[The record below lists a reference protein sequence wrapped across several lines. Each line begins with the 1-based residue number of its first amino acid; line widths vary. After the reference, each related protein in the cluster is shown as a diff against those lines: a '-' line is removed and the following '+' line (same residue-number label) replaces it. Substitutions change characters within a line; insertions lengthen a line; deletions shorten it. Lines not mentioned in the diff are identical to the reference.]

1 VAYAVRPW
9 DRTWYR
15 TCRRAWDF
23 GSRQR
28 RNLEPAHP
36 PFSVDLDRALR
47 DALAVYYFPGM
58 WEWDRSVVLPLTRQA
73 LDRSMRKQRDAHPG
87 LTEEQSARWEEELE
101 TGRQLLEHYLEWAPA
116 VDRFW
121 PVRVETDFDVQVP
134 DWRSP
139 GEDLVV
145 PEGGAAIRY
154 QGRVDLLVVDE
165 HDAYWVVRH
174 RLARDGFCDPYL
186 LVLDDELL
194 AAAWAWEIF
203 YLGMRVAGTI
213 HNELRLGVTPPDP
226 AEPVCRPRASH
237 AFARARAAGRP
248 GVGDVPEEPGA
259 RGVPEEPGAR
269 GVPEEPG
276 ARGVPEEA
284 EEHPPPAPANPVA
297 GHRRMYVRA
306 ERTPT
311 DVVVEEGGDMFRRTR
326 IPRSAAELEGLGRN
340 LGQEALEMAS
350 PHLIPYPTPGGHCTD
365 CVYRPPC
372 LALQEGN
379 DAGIILT
386 ADYQVRP
393 DEVPEEGRLGAV
405 TWSMNRGAA
414 PPAHWRGRA

>member
-1 VAYAVRPW
+1 MAYGVRPW

-23 GSRQR
+23 GSRLR

-58 WEWDRSVVLPLTRQA
+58 WEWDRSVVLPLTHQA
-73 LDRSMRKQRDAHPG
+73 LERAMHKQRESHPDLTSEQAGQWEAELDA
-87 LTEEQSARWEEELE
+87 
-101 TGRQLLEHYLEWAPA
+101 GREILGHYVEWAPA

-145 PEGGAAIRY
+145 PGGREAIRY
-154 QGRVDLLVVDE
+154 QGRVDMLVVDE

-174 RLARDGFCDPYL
+174 RLASDGFRDTDL

-213 HNELRLGVTPPDP
+213 HNELRPSAAPPDP
-226 AEPVCRPRASH
+226 AEPVRRPRASH
-237 AFARARAAGRP
+237 AFARARAAARQEGAGP
-248 GVGDVPEEPGA
+248 DDAPED
-259 RGVPEEPGAR
+259 
-269 GVPEEPG
+269 
-276 ARGVPEEA
+276 EA
-284 EEHPPPAPANPVA
+284 AAPPVA
-297 GHRRMYVRA
+297 GHRRMYVKA
-306 ERTPT
+306 EHTPT

-326 IPRSAAELEGLGRN
+326 IPRWVAELETMGRH
-340 LGQEALEMAS
+340 LGQEALEMAGA
-350 PHLIPYPTPGGHCTD
+350 HLVPYPTPGRHCAE
-365 CVYRPPC
+365 CVYRRPC
-372 LALQEGN
+372 LAMQEGEDV
-379 DAGIILT
+379 DAIL
-386 ADYQVRP
+386 AGHYQTRP

-414 PPAHWRGRA
+414 PPAHWRGR

>member
-1 VAYAVRPW
+1 MAAYAVRPW

-15 TCRRAWDF
+15 TCRRAWHF
-23 GSRQR
+23 GSRQQ

-36 PFSVDLDRALR
+36 PFTVDLDRALR

-73 LDRSMRKQRDAHPG
+73 LDRAMFKQRDAH
-87 LTEEQSARWEEELE
+87 TEITKEQAGRWEEELE
-101 TGRQLLEHYLEWAPA
+101 TGRQLLEHYLQWAPA
-116 VDRFW
+116 LDRFW

-145 PEGGAAIRY
+145 PGGGEPIRY

-174 RLARDGFCDPYL
+174 RLAPEFYDPYL

-203 YLGMRVAGTI
+203 YLGMRMAGTI
-213 HNELRLGVTPPDP
+213 HNELRPGVTPPDP
-226 AEPVCRPRASH
+226 ADPVRRPRASH
-237 AFARARAAGRP
+237 AFARARAAARHDVRAPEAP
-248 GVGDVPEEPGA
+248 GV
-259 RGVPEEPGAR
+259 RGVPEANDVQEDDRP
-269 GVPEEPG
+269 PEKTL
-276 ARGVPEEA
+276 
-284 EEHPPPAPANPVA
+284 VA
-297 GHRRMYVRA
+297 GHRRMYARA
-306 ERTPT
+306 EHTPT
-311 DVVVEEGGDMFRRTR
+311 DVMVEEGGDMFRRTR
-326 IPRSAAELEGLGRN
+326 IPRSVAEIAGLGRN
-340 LGQEALEMAS
+340 LGQEALEMAD
-350 PHLIPYPTPGGHCTD
+350 PHLVPYPTPGRQCGE

-372 LALQEGN
+372 LALQDGDDVEP
-379 DAGIILT
+379 ILA
-386 ADYQVRP
+386 ADYRTRP

-405 TWSMNRGAA
+405 NWSMSRGAA
-414 PPAHWRGRA
+414 PPARWRGRA